1 MINIEISIFSPYFA
15 RGLMGAALYV
25 ALSQEDRD
33 GAAKDRILNWVT
45 FSRFGMEVHMDCE
58 NKLQKN
64 KKYKSTH

>member
-1 MINIEISIFSPYFA
+1 
-15 RGLMGAALYV
+15 MGGALYV

-45 FSRFGMEVHMDCE
+45 FSRFVFEVYMDCE

>member
-1 MINIEISIFSPYFA
+1 
-15 RGLMGAALYV
+15 MGAALYV

-33 GAAKDRILNWVT
+33 GAAKDRILNWVK

-58 NKLQKN
+58 KKLQKN

>member
-1 MINIEISIFSPYFA
+1 
-15 RGLMGAALYV
+15 MGEALYV